1 LFARK
6 RLGERQA
13 WLGKKKKK
21 KKKQTK
27 QKNEK
32 KFFRAEK
39 RR

>member
-13 WLGKKKKK
+13 WLGKKKK

>member
-21 KKKQTK
+21 QTK

-32 KFFRAEK
+32 KIFRAEK